1 MDQGNVEDM
10 NANADLQEMADLIS
24 SYDPD
29 KL

>member
-1 MDQGNVEDM
+1 M